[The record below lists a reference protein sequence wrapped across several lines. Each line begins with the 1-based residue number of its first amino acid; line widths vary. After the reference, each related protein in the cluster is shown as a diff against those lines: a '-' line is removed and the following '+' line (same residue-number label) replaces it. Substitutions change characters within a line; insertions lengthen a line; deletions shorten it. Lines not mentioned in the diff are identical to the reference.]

1 MLALRYELFPYSAA
15 KATYSVLMD
24 RDENSDVV
32 VVSVA
37 EKRYQS
43 DIARLIS
50 IKTPSQANQLRLQLI
65 TVLFGA
71 SGLPKSL
78 PTEVYKDH
86 LGNQYEGVSSLV
98 QVDELVTEMDFGLTS
113 IAHHFH
119 PVAPNGKVVVY
130 HQGHLGGF
138 NRGLPTIGRLLD
150 GGYAVLAYSMPL
162 KGMNN
167 QPTVLLPRQGNLKLT
182 SHDHLKFLKP
192 SEGHPI
198 RYFIEP
204 VLIGLNYLQRNYAYS
219 SVAMLGIS
227 GGGWTTTLTAAV
239 DTRIKTS
246 FPVAGSYPI
255 YLRSGEPRDWGDYEQ
270 TEPAILNTANYLEL
284 YVLGSEGQNRKQVQ
298 VVNLYDSCCFGGLGW
313 KTYQDIVKRSV
324 DQLGAGEFSVFLDET
339 HKEHKLSDSA
349 LEQVLKSLAQ
359 SPQ

>member
-1 MLALRYELFPYSAA
+1 MAAVRYELFPYSFA
-15 KATYSVLMD
+15 KATYSVLVD
-24 RDENSDVV
+24 RDENSEVV
-32 VVSVA
+32 VLSVP
-37 EKRYQS
+37 EKRYKS
-43 DIARLIS
+43 DIAKLIS
-50 IKTPSQANQLRLQLI
+50 VKTPSQANELRQQLI
-65 TVLFGA
+65 AVLFGA

-78 PTEVYKDH
+78 PTQVSKDH
-86 LGNQYEGVSSLV
+86 LDNQYKGISSLV
-98 QVDELVTEMDFGLTS
+98 QVDELVTEMDFGLRS

-119 PVAPNGKVVVY
+119 PVAPNGKVVIY
-130 HQGHLGGF
+130 HQGHLGDF
-138 NRGLPTIGRLLD
+138 NLGLPTIGRFLD

-167 QPTVLLPRQGNLKLT
+167 QPTVLLPRQGYLKLT
-182 SHDHLKFLKP
+182 SHDHLKFLTP

-204 VLIGLNYLQRNYAYS
+204 VLIGLNYIQRNYAYS

-227 GGGWTTTLTAAV
+227 GGGWTTTLAAAV
-239 DTRIKTS
+239 DTRIELS

-284 YVLGSEGQNRKQVQ
+284 YVLGSVGQNRKQVQ

-313 KTYQDIVKRSV
+313 KTYKDLVERSV
-324 DQLGAGEFSVFLDET
+324 DQLGAGAFSVFLDET

-349 LEQVLKSLAQ
+349 LEQILESLAQ
-359 SPQ
+359 STQ